1 MHLSQLLKSM
11 RRLNYRRESIN
22 CLRRI
27 SLIVFLIAFTTSTS
41 AEDYWPK
48 LQKKAE
54 EIYGGWDVTV
64 AVNTGVEHRE
74 YFQGTHTGPYGNF
87 EIIVPLYSK
96 KERIANGQA
105 KTEFLQKGAELIKV
119 IEERTERVEILKKK
133 AQVLKAV
140 MMDEGSSGIKAYY
153 DVAEDMAK
161 LEAEIR
167 EAKKKLEAMLR

>member
-1 MHLSQLLKSM
+1 M
-11 RRLNYRRESIN
+11 NY
-22 CLRRI
+22 LRGI
-27 SLIVFLIAFTTSTS
+27 SLIILLISTTAS

-54 EIYGGWDVTV
+54 EVYGGWDVTV

-74 YFQGTHTGPYGNF
+74 YFQGTHTGPYGIF
-87 EIIVPLYSK
+87 EITFPLYSK
-96 KERIANGQA
+96 KERIAKGQA

-133 AQVLKAV
+133 AQVIKAV